1 MRILYNFYYG
11 IFPGVIHTSDK
22 YENLKRLKNLV
33 LKITVV
39 SPESSKDF
47 LFSSSVLLVFHNKK
61 SGTSVKMNQK
71 QPLEVFYK
79 KHYL

>member
-39 SPESSKDF
+39 SAESSKDF
-47 LFSSSVLLVFHNKK
+47 L
-61 SGTSVKMNQK
+61 
-71 QPLEVFYK
+71 
-79 KHYL
+79 

>member
-47 LFSSSVLLVFHNKK
+47 LLALQFSSFFIIKK
-61 SGTSVKMNQK
+61 VA
-71 QPLEVFYK
+71 PLSK
-79 KHYL
+79 